1 MARAAVP
8 AYAGMP
14 RLNLMPRVEV
24 ARRERESLTRRW
36 VWVALGAIVLTL
48 LIIAGAFTVK
58 FFADQRLVAE
68 QARTNDLLVQLSAL
82 SEVSQALATEQELT
96 QFRADAMAADF
107 AWAPV
112 IGKVTGILPAEVT
125 LTGFDLTSG
134 GAPQTD
140 APEGEQ
146 GLVGT
151 FAFDSPNP
159 IDIVAAV
166 RSLRAVD
173 GVLYADGRAVTAS
186 TVIEGHYAYELTVT
200 FDQSIYSNAYAS
212 EEGSG

>member
-125 LTGFDLTSG
+125 LTGFDLTSAARRRPTHQRG
-134 GAPQTD
+134 SKDWWAPSPST
-140 APEGEQ
+140 AP
-146 GLVGT
+146 
-151 FAFDSPNP
+151 
-159 IDIVAAV
+159 I
-166 RSLRAVD
+166 RSTSSRLSGHCVQ
-173 GVLYADGRAVTAS
+173 LTECS
-186 TVIEGHYAYELTVT
+186 TPTVVP
-200 FDQSIYSNAYAS
+200 
-212 EEGSG
+212 